1 MAKGRNMKMA
11 DIKVLKARSAELAKS
26 VRSIGKEIH
35 THLCDIMKHIAS
47 KEANGDVTP
56 ATHFLTLLMMND
68 KEGESRAIVRADAV
82 KNWLEAYAFVT
93 WSKDKAGK
101 AAFKLNRK
109 ALDSVVSDN
118 DAFRTHCKEAA
129 SNPWNVYTK
138 AKAFTFFDLDAAIAA
153 LVKRAE
159 NAPDVPLELQE
170 AGKHHKIPADK
181 LAALKALAA

>member
-1 MAKGRNMKMA
+1 MA
-11 DIKVLKARSAELAKS
+11 DVKILKDRSIELAKS

-56 ATHFLTLLMMND
+56 ATHFLNLLMD
-68 KEGESRAIVRADAV
+68 VKEGESRSVVRADAV

-93 WSKDKAGK
+93 WGKDKSGK

-129 SNPWNVYTK
+129 SNPWNVFTK
-138 AKAFTFFDLDAAIAA
+138 AKPFTFFDLEAAIAS
-153 LVKRAE
+153 LIKRAE
-159 NAPDVPLELQE
+159 DAPEIPADLQA
-170 AGKHHKIPADK
+170 AGKAHKIPADK